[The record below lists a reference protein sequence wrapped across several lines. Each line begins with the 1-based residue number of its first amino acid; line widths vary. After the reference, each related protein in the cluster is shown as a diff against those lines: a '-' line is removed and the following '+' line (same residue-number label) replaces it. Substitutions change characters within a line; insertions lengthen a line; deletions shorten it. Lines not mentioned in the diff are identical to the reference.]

1 MWRRAIQTSRR
12 KKLNQKSLFLDIW
25 AVKDWQI
32 RSYCCD
38 VNIMI
43 YDGTLFSQIVSLMRH
58 DTLPYIQP
66 TSKHSPTT
74 TPLYPEGWG
83 KILIQNI
90 INGFR
95 LKISLVSS
103 VFTYYHKDPPGFQNR
118 ICWGRVCLKINCPG
132 WFSTNMMNFWHKSV
146 NDFGITFRFLYRCLL
161 PAHLTTKKSIISSRL
176 DHGTIHNF
184 IFPANL
190 ACTLSKA
197 GRRCFRHPEC
207 VFSSRQVLYAVS
219 LMLYLVHTALTAPVY
234 SYRWI
239 TEAIIP
245 LKKSL

>member
-90 INGFR
+90 INGFY
-95 LKISLVSS
+95 LKINLVSS

-132 WFSTNMMNFWHKSV
+132 WFSTNMMDFWHK
-146 NDFGITFRFLYRCLL
+146 DKRFWHYLQIPLSM
-161 PAHLTTKKSIISSRL
+161 PATCTSHFIQTWSWNYSS
-176 DHGTIHNF
+176 F
-184 IFPANL
+184 Y
-190 ACTLSKA
+190 
-197 GRRCFRHPEC
+197 
-207 VFSSRQVLYAVS
+207 FSS
-219 LMLYLVHTALTAPVY
+219 
-234 SYRWI
+234 
-239 TEAIIP
+239 
-245 LKKSL
+245 